1 MKVSFHGIYTL
12 EEFFQAL
19 YQEREKFE
27 KLGIKYV
34 RRAQLYYTPVDE
46 YGEPVV
52 PIDPDTGDPVK
63 GWKSDGAYKSAA
75 HDYGL

>member
-1 MKVSFHGIYTL
+1 MKVSFRGIYTL

-19 YQEREKFE
+19 YQEHEKFE
-27 KLGIKYV
+27 KLGIKYI
-34 RRAQLYYTPVDE
+34 RRAHLYYTPVDE
-46 YGEPVV
+46 FGEPVA

-63 GWKSDGAYKSAA
+63 GWKCDGAYKSAA